1 MDKTKA
7 RDRYMIA
14 SIADSWCKV
23 RKFTKNQFRS
33 KLYDVRIIDCIPLLD
48 LHPKSPTPNRSTMDA
63 SFSDEDDHVSTKN
76 NGAEGIPSHSPP
88 HPLSR
93 SLSHTPSHPPP
104 EIIAPVPIMP
114 SETPADDHG
123 ATQWRSRPPDSVTA
137 PSVVPHDRPPD
148 GVSIPAYVN
157 RDSDDAVEDDI
168 QPTTETPLRR
178 STRQKTLPV
187 HLQDYILDWSVAM
200 SMMTLIHFSSY

>member
-1 MDKTKA
+1 M
-7 RDRYMIA
+7 
-14 SIADSWCKV
+14 
-23 RKFTKNQFRS
+23 
-33 KLYDVRIIDCIPLLD
+33 
-48 LHPKSPTPNRSTMDA
+48 
-63 SFSDEDDHVSTKN
+63 
-76 NGAEGIPSHSPP
+76 
-88 HPLSR
+88 
-93 SLSHTPSHPPP
+93 
-104 EIIAPVPIMP
+104 
-114 SETPADDHG
+114 
-123 ATQWRSRPPDSVTA
+123 A

-187 HLQDYILDWSVAM
+187 HLQDYKLDWPVAM